1 MSIDSQPPLVH
12 RAMIESGATSSR
24 VVRPYNVHLYEQQF
38 GEYVQA
44 AECADRD
51 ASEVVTFLR
60 RQPSDTIKHLAHCL
74 RRIRLL

>member
-1 MSIDSQPPLVH
+1 MSIDSQPLVH

-38 GEYVQA
+38 EEYVQA
-44 AECADRD
+44 AECADQD
-51 ASEVVTFLR
+51 ASEIMTFFVVNLR
-60 RQPSDTIKHLAHCL
+60 YYHQHLLHCL